1 MGKNILIIV
10 GLLLLIWLVQTD
22 RMPSLVEIGHEIA
35 KYILPP
41 AK

>member
-10 GLLLLIWLVQTD
+10 GLLLLVWIVQAD
-22 RMPSLVEIGHEIA
+22 KMPSLVGIGHEIA
-35 KYILPP
+35 KHILPP